1 VETRAVSRKRKTPL
15 SLPQPSFERLDN
27 IVSAIIVLRGR
38 KVLLDAQ
45 LARLY
50 DVTTKA
56 LNQAVKRN
64 GERFPEDFMFQLSR
78 AEMGSLDRSQFV
90 TGSQKHRDP
99 RFLPYAFTEHGA
111 IMAATTLNSSR
122 AVEMSVHVVRAF
134 VRLRGFFIS
143 NHAIAEKFDEL
154 ERRVGS
160 HEEAIAGIL
169 RALRELM
176 TPPDS
181 KRRGIGFT
189 ADL

>member
-1 VETRAVSRKRKTPL
+1 VHPL
-15 SLPQPSFERLDN
+15 PRGSIL
-27 IVSAIIVLRGR
+27 IVLQC
-38 KVLLDAQ
+38 VALQLLDEVAHFRPLTAREGGDLDQ
-45 LARLY
+45 ALHGTLA
-50 DVTTKA
+50 
-56 LNQAVKRN
+56 
-64 GERFPEDFMFQLSR
+64 LSR

-143 NHAIAEKFDEL
+143 NHALAEKFDEL

-169 RALRELM
+169 RAPRELM

>member
-1 VETRAVSRKRKTPL
+1 VACAVAPRK
-15 SLPQPSFERLDN
+15 SVQS
-27 IVSAIIVLRGR
+27 SS
-38 KVLLDAQ
+38 
-45 LARLY
+45 Y
-50 DVTTKA
+50 STKA

-122 AVEMSVHVVRAF
+122 AVEMSIHVVRAF

-143 NHAIAEKFDEL
+143 NNALAEKFDEL
-154 ERRVGS
+154 ERKVGS